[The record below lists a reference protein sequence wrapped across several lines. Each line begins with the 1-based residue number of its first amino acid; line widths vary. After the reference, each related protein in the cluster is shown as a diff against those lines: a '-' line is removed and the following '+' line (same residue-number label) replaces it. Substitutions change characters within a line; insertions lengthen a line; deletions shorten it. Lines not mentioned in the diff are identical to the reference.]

1 MWLSYLRVF
10 GALSVTLLSG
20 SYYFVQLSDT
30 CGPTAFRECI
40 SQRIAQ
46 PHVDKAD
53 KRQRATINP
62 DGRAARGAMW
72 PQIPASEEMLIW
84 SGHLDGEVGRI
95 ASVDFEK
102 SVKAYQA
109 TLAPGMPGEEQR
121 AALQK
126 HASSIRSGWR
136 FEKES
141 DPEAAE
147 LWLPRKLLPSR
158 QELSH
163 GSQYASIPRDFIVD
177 VAEWDTTGLTIER
190 VKQIHCCKP
199 TRKLEGPI
207 VDTADAGGPGF
218 MLSARDGQQ
227 RVSVR
232 AQQRDGVIRILA
244 IAYETERD
252 KEFRVLRNAI
262 ASSYIAFAPAQRRD
276 DRLTSCSRSD
286 NDRCADRTVPDA
298 TPWDRRGPL

>member
-1 MWLSYLRVF
+1 
-10 GALSVTLLSG
+10 
-20 SYYFVQLSDT
+20 
-30 CGPTAFRECI
+30 
-40 SQRIAQ
+40 
-46 PHVDKAD
+46 
-53 KRQRATINP
+53 
-62 DGRAARGAMW
+62 
-72 PQIPASEEMLIW
+72 MLIW
-84 SGHLDGEVGRI
+84 SGHLDGKVGRI

-121 AALQK
+121 TALQK
-126 HASSIRSGWR
+126 RASSIRSGWR

-141 DPEAAE
+141 DPQAAE

-163 GSQYASIPRDFIVD
+163 GSRYESIPRDFIVD
-177 VAEWDTTGLTIER
+177 VAEWDTAGLTIEK

-232 AQQRDGVIRILA
+232 AQQKDGVIRILA

-252 KEFRVLRNAI
+252 KEFRILRNAI

-286 NDRCADRTVPDA
+286 GDRCADRQVPDA
-298 TPWDRRGPL
+298 TPWDRQGPL